1 MTKSWYVVY
10 TRSRAE
16 KKAYAELLALDIEAY
31 LPTQRKLRQWSDR
44 KKWVDMPLF
53 PGYIFVHITNKDY
66 DKTLKINNIVSFVR
80 FEGKAAIV
88 SNSQIESIKQI
99 ANQTIHE
106 VDISHQLFNEGDQV
120 QVTSGPLIGLKG
132 SLISYRGKKRVAVII
147 NQLSISLL
155 VEINV
160 DSLEK
165 IKE

>member
-53 PGYIFVHITNKDY
+53 PGYIFVNIPKKDY
-66 DKTLKINNIVSFVR
+66 DKVLKVNNIVSYVR

-88 SNSQIESIKQI
+88 SNSQIESIKRI
-99 ANQTIHE
+99 VNQTLHE
-106 VDISHQLFNEGDQV
+106 INISHQTLSEGDKV
-120 QVTSGPLIGLKG
+120 QVTTGPLVGLKG
-132 SLISYRGKKRVAVII
+132 LLISHRSKKRVAVILD
-147 NQLSISLL
+147 QLNISLL
-155 VEINV
+155 VDINV
-160 DSLEK
+160 NSLER